1 MQIFNTSN
9 INSKSYS
16 VFKLSQI
23 LLLSTNN
30 HKFLI
35 QMHFFNY
42 SNNKIPKQKAYQ
54 LQNPLASST
63 SLHLTQLTSQSNSIR
78 KTKQTILDPVPA
90 AKHRLRIDNSN
101 KCSMCKV
108 TIERLCIS
116 IKSSFNH
123 KIRLGLITH
132 SNLQLKKWL
141 SFNSSKSTKN
151 NKDRRWRD
159 IIKQQWWMEPLYQM
173 W

>member
-1 MQIFNTSN
+1 MQIINTYN
-9 INSKSYS
+9 INKKNYS

-23 LLLSTNN
+23 LLLSTNS

-35 QMHFFNY
+35 QTHFFNY

-63 SLHLTQLTSQSNSIR
+63 SLHLTQLTFQSNSIR
-78 KTKQTILDPVPA
+78 KTKRTILDPVRA
-90 AKHRLRIDNSN
+90 AKHRLRRDNSN

-108 TIERLCIS
+108 TIGKLCIS

-123 KIRLGLITH
+123 KIRVGSITH
-132 SNLQLKKWL
+132 SNLQLKK
-141 SFNSSKSTKN
+141 
-151 NKDRRWRD
+151 
-159 IIKQQWWMEPLYQM
+159 
-173 W
+173 